1 MAEREDRSM
10 GVEILDCTLRDG
22 GYYCNW
28 DFEDDT
34 VKRYLDAVAHAGV
47 SIVEIGFRSK
57 PAVGFAGKFKFST
70 DGMLERLFENSPMR
84 EEFGKRKM
92 RLAVMI
98 DGKDFIKPT
107 GEIDRHNLDDRFK
120 DKSTSPVDMVRVTTT
135 KATLDPVLQIG
146 KWLRDRGYEVSINV
160 MQASLLSEKDLAEIA
175 QALERSG
182 MDCMV
187 VADSFGGLTPEETR
201 SRFLAIKQHFTRCAG
216 FHGHDN
222 LGLALSNSLAA
233 IEGGAGMV
241 DCALH
246 GMGRGAGN
254 LRTEQFLLYLRLK
267 RERRDVD
274 PAPLFEVASTDFARL
289 HEQYRWGTSLP
300 YMLSGVYNTHPMYAQ
315 QLLQTGRYSPLEIV
329 RVLEVLHESGDNTS
343 FSNRQLSSF
352 LPERFAHIQDKVSAR
367 QRYPKTFPPLT
378 FNPDRSKEV
387 LVLGSGASV
396 RKRAPDIQEFIRK
409 YKPVVIE
416 CNVQKEIEPS
426 DNHEYSLYSL
436 FTNYQRLEKHLPNLT
451 TTKRRCVVLG
461 MDVVGGEM
469 ARVLDGMEV
478 YHYPYRV
485 EEGKFEY
492 TQEGCVIPS
501 DVVAMF
507 AFALAMQS
515 GASILYLCGFDGYLP
530 EPGHAGDA
538 PATEKT
544 AMEREMEN
552 FFHLKENLDVGKTS
566 EDKVRVISLTPT
578 VYPIAQES
586 LYAYL

>member
-1 MAEREDRSM
+1 MASGENTKMDF
-10 GVEILDCTLRDG
+10 EILDCTLRDG

-28 DFEDDT
+28 DFEDDM
-34 VKRYLDAVAHAGV
+34 VKRYLDAVIQAGV

-70 DGMLERLFENSPMR
+70 DGMLERLFENPKMR
-84 EEFGKRKM
+84 EEFEKRKM

-98 DGKDFIKPT
+98 DGKDFIAPT
-107 GEIDRHNLDDRFK
+107 GEIDRKNLDDRFK
-120 DKSTSPVDMVRVTTT
+120 NKRKSPVAMVRVTTT

-146 KWLRDRGYEVSINV
+146 KWLRDHGYAVSINV

-175 QALERSG
+175 QRIEESG

-187 VADSFGGLTPEETR
+187 LADSFGGLTPEETR
-201 SRFLAIKQHFTRCAG
+201 SRFRAIKQHFTRCAG

-267 RERRDVD
+267 RARRDVD
-274 PAPLFEVASTDFARL
+274 PAPLFEVASTDFAKL

-300 YMLSGVYNTHPMYAQ
+300 YMLSGMYNTHPMYAQ

-343 FSNRQLSSF
+343 FSKRQLSGF
-352 LPERFAHIQDKVSAR
+352 LRERLAHIQDKVSVK
-367 QRYPKTFPPLT
+367 QRYRKTGPPLT
-378 FNPDRSKEV
+378 FNPDRRKEV

-396 RKRAPDIQEFIRK
+396 RKRAPDVQEFIRK
-409 YKPVVIE
+409 HKPVVLE
-416 CNVQKEIEPS
+416 CNVQREIEATAE
-426 DNHEYSLYSL
+426 HYSL

-515 GASILYLCGFDGYLP
+515 GASTLYLCGFDGYLP
-530 EPGHAGDA
+530 DPDHAGDA
-538 PATEKT
+538 PETEKT
-544 AMEREMEN
+544 AMEREMES
-552 FFHLKENLDVGKTS
+552 FFHLLGHLDAVKTGKI
-566 EDKVRVISLTPT
+566 RVISLTPT
-578 VYPIAQES
+578 VYPIEKES